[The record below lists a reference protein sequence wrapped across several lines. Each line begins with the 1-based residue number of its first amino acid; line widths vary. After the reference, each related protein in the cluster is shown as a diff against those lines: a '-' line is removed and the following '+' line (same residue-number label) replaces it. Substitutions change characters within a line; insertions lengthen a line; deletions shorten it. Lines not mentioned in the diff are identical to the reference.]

1 MRGTFYEKA
10 PAGGI
15 EDASPQGTLALWQQG
30 KRATRGSYFCPTA
43 TAPAGRGLALKAR
56 KPAQPKKKSPLYP
69 NSTKNG
75 FIFFKNKIGVSA

>member
-56 KPAQPKKKSPLYP
+56 KPAQPKKNHLFTQIPLKTGLF
-69 NSTKNG
+69 SS
-75 FIFFKNKIGVSA
+75 KIR